1 MNIGLGTAAIGR
13 PQYINLR
20 TEKSSHTNP
29 DEFRQNGLNLLEEA
43 YKLGVRYFDTAP
55 GYGLAENLLI
65 DWLQTKNDN
74 TIKLATK
81 WGYTYVANFDTNAKV
96 HEVKEHSLLKLN
108 EQWQV
113 SKALLPYLSVYQIH
127 SATLETGVLE
137 NEAILNQLA
146 FLKEEFNLQIGL
158 TTTGFNQVDVLKKG
172 LDVQVEGKQLFDA
185 FQCTYNILD
194 QSIGDLNTVLKN
206 ENKALIIKEA
216 LANGRLFPN
225 DNFTHYKSLYSELS
239 VLALKYNVGID
250 AIVLQFCLSTLQP
263 AIVLSG
269 SSNKLHLQQ
278 NLLANTFVLSE
289 NEIDRLS
296 TFKIDATQ
304 YWNERKKLTW
314 N

>member
-1 MNIGLGTAAIGR
+1 MQLGLGTAAIGR
-13 PQYINLR
+13 PQYLNLR
-20 TEKSSHTNP
+20 TEKSAHTNL
-29 DEFRQNGLNLLEEA
+29 DEFRQNGFHVLEEA

-65 DWLQTKNDN
+65 DWLRTKDDN

-81 WGYTYVANFDTNAKV
+81 WGYTYVANFDANAEV
-96 HEVKEHSLLKLN
+96 HEVKEHSVTKLN
-108 EQWQV
+108 EQWQI

-137 NEAILNQLA
+137 NDSILNQLA

-158 TTTGFNQVDVLKKG
+158 TTTGFNQVEVLKKG
-172 LDVQVEGKQLFDA
+172 LDVQIDGKQLFDA

-194 QSIGDLNTVLKN
+194 QSISEINIVLKN
-206 ENKALIIKEA
+206 ENKTLIIKEA

-225 DNFTHYKSLYSELS
+225 DRFTHYKSLYSELN

-263 AIVLSG
+263 EIVLSG
-269 SSNKLHLQQ
+269 ASNSMHLQQ
-278 NLLANTFVLSE
+278 NLKANTFVLSE

-296 TFKIDATQ
+296 TFRIDTTQ